1 MSVIFNNVD
10 EAIPLL
16 GKPAAFIAETFGVNL
31 GLVEFMTAKKGL
43 EATAIEQLV
52 SGVPSNFDAQRII
65 ATLPSEGIS
74 PATNKIRI
82 KRLRGIFSDLILNK
96 IKYNVQLGKRVP
108 AEMVILARELGNVK
122 EVDRILRGGVDEERV
137 AYLDNI
143 SAGIE
148 GFTKEGYI
156 EKFGDPFSR
165 SISLIDKTDESLNE
179 PLNEEEK
186 KKLEEFK
193 KKYS

>member
-1 MSVIFNNVD
+1 V
-10 EAIPLL
+10 
-16 GKPAAFIAETFGVNL
+16 
-31 GLVEFMTAKKGL
+31 TAKKGL

-65 ATLPSEGIS
+65 ATLPNESLS

-82 KRLRGIFSDLILNK
+82 KRLKGIFSDLILNK

-122 EVDRILRGGVDEERV
+122 EVDRILRGGVDEEKV

-143 SAGIE
+143 SAGVE
-148 GFTKEGYI
+148 GFTKQGYI
-156 EKFGDPFSR
+156 NKFGDSFSR

-179 PLNEEEK
+179 PLTPEEK
-186 KKLEEFK
+186 KELEDFK
-193 KKYS
+193 EKYS